1 MSYPVASNSDAEQ
14 SSLQGTFMDILNTF
28 RISGSA
34 LQAQSI
40 RLNTISSNLA
50 NVETT
55 STPEGGPYKKKSV
68 YFQSTPKTFQEQLDQ
83 NMKDGVAGVKVAAIT
98 EDQTPPRKVYN
109 PSHPDAKADG
119 YVDMPNI
126 NVLEEMVDMM
136 SATRSYQANVTSI
149 KMAKRMAM
157 KALEIGR

>member
-1 MSYPVASNSDAEQ
+1 
-14 SSLQGTFMDILNTF
+14 MDILNTF
-28 RISGSA
+28 QISGSA
-34 LQAQSI
+34 LRAHSQ

-68 YFQSTPKTFQEQLDQ
+68 YFQSTPLSFKEELEGRMRNSMQ
-83 NMKDGVAGVKVAAIT
+83 GVTVTKII
-98 EDQTPPRKVYN
+98 EDEAPPRKVYN
-109 PSHPDAKADG
+109 PSHPDAREDG
-119 YVDMPNI
+119 YVEMPNV

-149 KMAKRMAM
+149 KMAKRMAL

>member
-1 MSYPVASNSDAEQ
+1 
-14 SSLQGTFMDILNTF
+14 MDILTTF
-28 RISGSA
+28 KVSASA
-34 LQAQSI
+34 LKANSI

-68 YFQSTPKTFQEQLDQ
+68 YFETKPVSFQEQLSSSLKNTAQ
-83 NMKDGVAGVKVAAIT
+83 GVEVTKIL
-98 EDQTPPRKVYN
+98 EDQEPPRKVYN
-109 PSHPDAKADG
+109 PSHPDAAADG
-119 YVDMPNI
+119 YVEMPNI

-136 SATRSYQANVTSI
+136 SATRSYQANVTTI
-149 KMAKRMAM
+149 KSAKRMAL

>member
-1 MSYPVASNSDAEQ
+1 
-14 SSLQGTFMDILNTF
+14 MDILNTF

-55 STPEGGPYKKKSV
+55 STPDGGPYKKKSV
-68 YFQSTPKTFQEQLDQ
+68 YFQSSPKTFQEQLDGEI
-83 NMKDGVAGVKVAAIT
+83 KDGVQGVKVAGIT
-98 EDQTPPRKVYN
+98 EDQNPPKMVYN
-109 PSHPDAKADG
+109 PSHPDANEGG
-119 YVDMPNI
+119 YVAMPNI
-126 NVLEEMVDMM
+126 SVLEEMVDMM
-136 SATRSYQANVTSI
+136 SATRSYQANVTTI

>member
-1 MSYPVASNSDAEQ
+1 MD
-14 SSLQGTFMDILNTF
+14 LFTTFK
-28 RISGSA
+28 ISGSA
-34 LQAQSI
+34 LKANRI

-50 NVETT
+50 NVETS

-68 YFQSTPKTFQEQLDQ
+68 YFQSKPLSFKDQLDSTMQ
-83 NMKDGVAGVKVAAIT
+83 KATQGVEVTKII
-98 EDQTPPRKVYN
+98 EDQSEPKQVYD
-109 PSHPDAKADG
+109 PAHPDADENG
-119 YVDMPNI
+119 YVAMPNI

-149 KMAKRMAM
+149 KMAKRMAL